1 MVPSVLRYICSSNH
15 SANTNPN
22 GLSQVICGF
31 CILSLSHSNG
41 IALTVGAALTSSL
54 ISHLS
59 GSPENFLRTAHFN
72 SSASISRIFFL
83 HKLTL
88 NRLSVPQVSLG
99 YLVRAHFC
107 VVLRSALFCAPF
119 ALFLFCLFCAFS
131 IRVKLY
137 FNYQFSHTVIT
148 NIVPKH
154 SSARS
159 AIAHTYFSR
168 YFDPPLR
175 ITI

>member
-1 MVPSVLRYICSSNH
+1 MVLKTRLHHIENGHKSTSALDFGWAFLSAPFCVLR
-15 SANTNPN
+15 
-22 GLSQVICGF
+22 
-31 CILSLSHSNG
+31 
-41 IALTVGAALTSSL
+41 
-54 ISHLS
+54 
-59 GSPENFLRTAHFN
+59 
-72 SSASISRIFFL
+72 
-83 HKLTL
+83 
-88 NRLSVPQVSLG
+88 
-99 YLVRAHFC
+99 
-107 VVLRSALFCAPF
+107 RSAQKQGAFCAPF

>member
-1 MVPSVLRYICSSNH
+1 LAGLPVLRR
-15 SANTNPN
+15 SA
-22 GLSQVICGF
+22 F
-31 CILSLSHSNG
+31 CEIFRS
-41 IALTVGAALTSSL
+41 A
-54 ISHLS
+54 
-59 GSPENFLRTAHFN
+59 NFLRRIEKN
-72 SSASISRIFFL
+72 S
-83 HKLTL
+83 
-88 NRLSVPQVSLG
+88 
-99 YLVRAHFC
+99 HFC
-107 VVLRSALFCAPF
+107 ADFCRSAQKQGAFCAPF